1 MQGFSALVASPK
13 SDQRADQLASCS
25 GRYSL
30 YAVVLR
36 QVRLTTSA
44 IAAALAIFF
53 TAADGSALAQTDGK
67 RVVDDRETAPPKL
80 DGRDGRDLLLSGF
93 RPRSM
98 LKTDAVAPSR
108 AKLPVVDVHTHFF
121 FRTRHSREQLNAF
134 VDLMDRHQIAV
145 CASVDGKLGDRFEE
159 HRNFLWAEH
168 KDRFVIFVNVDWQG
182 EGKENDPSSWACH
195 RPGFARRVASQ
206 LAEAKENGA
215 SGLKLF
221 KSLGLGYQNPDGSLI
236 KIDDPRWDP
245 IWNACGELGL
255 PVLIHTA
262 DPAAF
267 FLPIDE
273 TNERWEEL
281 HRHPEWS
288 FHGPKFP
295 SRELLLRARNR
306 IIGKH
311 PKTKFIGAHIANNS
325 EDLKQVSSWLE
336 RYPNLYVEPASRIG
350 ELGRQPYSARKF
362 IIRYSDRFLFGT
374 DGPWPETRVKLYW
387 RFLETFDENFP
398 YSAKPFP
405 PQGLWNIHGVGLP
418 DSVLEQIYYQNAS
431 KIIPGVAERVE
442 RFRAARRRKP

>member
-1 MQGFSALVASPK
+1 VGL
-13 SDQRADQLASCS
+13 
-25 GRYSL
+25 
-30 YAVVLR
+30 
-36 QVRLTTSA
+36 
-44 IAAALAIFF
+44 
-53 TAADGSALAQTDGK
+53 
-67 RVVDDRETAPPKL
+67 
-80 DGRDGRDLLLSGF
+80 
-93 RPRSM
+93 
-98 LKTDAVAPSR
+98 
-108 AKLPVVDVHTHFF
+108 
-121 FRTRHSREQLNAF
+121 
-134 VDLMDRHQIAV
+134 
-145 CASVDGKLGDRFEE
+145 
-159 HRNFLWAEH
+159 
-168 KDRFVIFVNVDWQG
+168 
-182 EGKENDPSSWACH
+182 H

-273 TNERWEEL
+273 TNQRWEEL
-281 HRHPEWS
+281 PRHPEWS

-398 YSAKPFP
+398 YSEKPFP